1 MDAAPTCACA
11 STPALADSPDA
22 LTTASPALRRAFLE
36 HRFGFTCGCPRC
48 AGEACDADGAPV
60 RPVRSGAGG
69 KGAACKGAGGKG
81 AAGEGTPRPRS
92 ADEAL
97 EALAD
102 GCGAAEAEAAR
113 AAHRPLVCGL
123 SASGQ
128 TDGERRLI
136 GLRLR
141 EHDTYEAA
149 LAATER
155 FSELAAAT
163 LAPTHWQ
170 RHQVRSLR
178 CLCLLRV
185 PNKAVPCLLLVAEH
199 MAAEMQLLPKG
210 HLLRLAAYRQFRAA
224 LGACPPAIRPRLVER
239 ARDTHGALDLRWL
252 EHVQGWLRQEPLGA
266 VAQPR

>member
-1 MDAAPTCACA
+1 MRRRF
-11 STPALADSPDA
+11 
-22 LTTASPALRRAFLE
+22 LRA
-36 HRFGFTCGCPRC
+36 RFGFDCECPRC
-48 AGEACDADGAPV
+48 SGGAVDADG
-60 RPVRSGAGG
+60 RPID
-69 KGAACKGAGGKG
+69 AARASDGRHGVVASL
-81 AAGEGTPRPRS
+81 TVS
-92 ADEAL
+92 ADAAL
-97 EALAD
+97 EALAED
-102 GCGAAEAEAAR
+102 GEATGDGRAAAR
-113 AAHRPLVCGL
+113 AAREAHRQLVRGV
-123 SASGQ
+123 SNER
-128 TDGERRLI
+128 GELI
-136 GLRLR
+136 GLELR
-141 EHDTYEAA
+141 EHPSYEAA
-149 LAATER
+149 LAATEP
-155 FSELAAAT
+155 FAAFAAA